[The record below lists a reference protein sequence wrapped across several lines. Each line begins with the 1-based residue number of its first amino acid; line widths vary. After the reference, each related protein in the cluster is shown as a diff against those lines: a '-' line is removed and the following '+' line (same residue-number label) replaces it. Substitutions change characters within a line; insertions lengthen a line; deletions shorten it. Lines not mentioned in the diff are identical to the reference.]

1 MANEFTSFDA
11 TAAERN
17 VTLDKIQDNYQV
29 IDEKI
34 DAVNTSIRELTGE
47 FDKLREKTAE
57 SARIVA
63 QTDSII
69 KYIQNVATQ
78 MTLLGFNAS
87 IEAKHVGEA
96 GAGFN
101 VIAQEV
107 RQLAEQTQNQTQN
120 VEDVL
125 GNVRTSIAN
134 IEKEIAAAVETLQTN
149 IATVKELSEI
159 IALTS
164 DEIKK
169 ITD

>member
-1 MANEFTSFDA
+1 
-11 TAAERN
+11 
-17 VTLDKIQDNYQV
+17 
-29 IDEKI
+29 
-34 DAVNTSIRELTGE
+34 
-47 FDKLREKTAE
+47 
-57 SARIVA
+57 
-63 QTDSII
+63 
-69 KYIQNVATQ
+69 

-134 IEKEIAAAVETLQTN
+134 LEKETAAAVETLQTN

-159 IALTS
+159 IAVTS
-164 DEIKK
+164 DEIKQLN
-169 ITD
+169 

>member
-1 MANEFTSFDA
+1 MSLETIN
-11 TAAERN
+11 
-17 VTLDKIQDNYQV
+17 KNYQV

-57 SARIVA
+57 AERIVA

-87 IEAKHVGEA
+87 IEAKRAGAA

-101 VIAQEV
+101 VPTNKVTILDAKGNIYNSDLKSKYEV
-107 RQLAEQTQNQTQN
+107 AL
-120 VEDVL
+120 DI
-125 GNVRTSIAN
+125 S
-134 IEKEIAAAVETLQTN
+134 EKILN
-149 IATVKELSEI
+149 L
-159 IALTS
+159 
-164 DEIKK
+164 
-169 ITD
+169 

>member
-11 TAAERN
+11 ATAERN
-17 VTLDKIQDNYQV
+17 ATLDKIQDNYQV

-57 SARIVA
+57 SAKIVA

-125 GNVRTSIAN
+125 GNVRASITN

>member
-1 MANEFTSFDA
+1 MVKPLLRKEWNIAMSLETIN
-11 TAAERN
+11 
-17 VTLDKIQDNYQV
+17 KNYQV
-29 IDEKI
+29 IDEKV

-57 SARIVA
+57 AERIVA

-125 GNVRTSIAN
+125 GNVRAAIAN
-134 IEKEIAAAVETLQTN
+134 IEKEIASAVETLQTN

-159 IALTS
+159 IAVTS
-164 DEIKK
+164 DEIKQLN
-169 ITD
+169 

>member
-11 TAAERN
+11 AAAERN
-17 VTLDKIQDNYQV
+17 ATLDKIQDNYQV

-57 SARIVA
+57 SAKIVA

-125 GNVRTSIAN
+125 GNVRASIAN

>member
-1 MANEFTSFDA
+1 MSLETIN
-11 TAAERN
+11 
-17 VTLDKIQDNYQV
+17 KNYQV

-47 FDKLREKTAE
+47 FDKLREKTSEAE
-57 SARIVA
+57 RIVA

-125 GNVRTSIAN
+125 GNVRASIVN

-159 IALTS
+159 IAVTS
-164 DEIKK
+164 DEIKNLN
-169 ITD
+169 

>member
-1 MANEFTSFDA
+1 MSLETIN
-11 TAAERN
+11 
-17 VTLDKIQDNYQV
+17 KNYQV

-57 SARIVA
+57 AERIVA

-149 IATVKELSEI
+149 ITTVKELSEI
-159 IALTS
+159 IAVTS
-164 DEIKK
+164 DEIKQLN
-169 ITD
+169 

>member
-1 MANEFTSFDA
+1 MVKPLLRKEWNIAMSLETIN
-11 TAAERN
+11 
-17 VTLDKIQDNYQV
+17 KNYQV
-29 IDEKI
+29 IDEKV

-57 SARIVA
+57 AERIVA

-125 GNVRTSIAN
+125 GNVHAAIAN

-159 IALTS
+159 IAVTS
-164 DEIKK
+164 DEIKQLN
-169 ITD
+169 

>member
-1 MANEFTSFDA
+1 MSLETIN
-11 TAAERN
+11 
-17 VTLDKIQDNYQV
+17 KNYQV

-57 SARIVA
+57 AERIVA

-159 IALTS
+159 IAVTS
-164 DEIKK
+164 DEIKQLN
-169 ITD
+169 

>member
-1 MANEFTSFDA
+1 MSLETIN
-11 TAAERN
+11 
-17 VTLDKIQDNYQV
+17 KNYQV

-57 SARIVA
+57 AERIVA

-125 GNVRTSIAN
+125 GNVRASIAN

-159 IALTS
+159 IAVTS
-164 DEIKK
+164 DEIKQLN
-169 ITD
+169 

>member
-1 MANEFTSFDA
+1 MSLETIN
-11 TAAERN
+11 N
-17 VTLDKIQDNYQV
+17 NYQI

-34 DAVNTSIRELTGE
+34 DAVNTSIRELTSE

-57 SARIVA
+57 SAKIVA

-125 GNVRTSIAN
+125 GNVRLSITN

-164 DEIKK
+164 DEIKNL
-169 ITD
+169 TE

>member
-1 MANEFTSFDA
+1 MVKPLLRKEWNIAMSLETIN
-11 TAAERN
+11 
-17 VTLDKIQDNYQV
+17 KNYQV
-29 IDEKI
+29 IDEKV

-57 SARIVA
+57 AERIVA

-125 GNVRTSIAN
+125 GNVRAAIAN

-159 IALTS
+159 IAVTS
-164 DEIKK
+164 DEIKQLN
-169 ITD
+169 

>member
-1 MANEFTSFDA
+1 MSLETIN
-11 TAAERN
+11 
-17 VTLDKIQDNYQV
+17 KNYQV

-57 SARIVA
+57 AERIVA

-134 IEKEIAAAVETLQTN
+134 IEKEIASAVETLQTN

-159 IALTS
+159 IAVTS
-164 DEIKK
+164 DEIKQLN
-169 ITD
+169 

>member
-1 MANEFTSFDA
+1 MSLETIN
-11 TAAERN
+11 
-17 VTLDKIQDNYQV
+17 KNYQV

-47 FDKLREKTAE
+47 FDKLREKTSEAE
-57 SARIVA
+57 RIVA

-125 GNVRTSIAN
+125 GNVRASIVN

-159 IALTS
+159 IAVTS
-164 DEIKK
+164 DEIKNLNC
-169 ITD
+169 

>member
-1 MANEFTSFDA
+1 MVKPLLRKEWNIAMSLETIN
-11 TAAERN
+11 
-17 VTLDKIQDNYQV
+17 KNYQV

-47 FDKLREKTAE
+47 FDKLHEKTAE
-57 SARIVA
+57 AERIVA

-125 GNVRTSIAN
+125 GNVRAAIAN
-134 IEKEIAAAVETLQTN
+134 IEKEIASAVETLQTN

-159 IALTS
+159 IAVTS
-164 DEIKK
+164 DEIKQLN
-169 ITD
+169 

>member
-1 MANEFTSFDA
+1 MANEFTFD
-11 TAAERN
+11 TAAAEKN
-17 VTLDKIQDNYQV
+17 TLLDKIQGNYQI
-29 IDEKI
+29 IDQKI
-34 DAVNTSIRELTGE
+34 DDVNTSIRELTGE

-125 GNVRTSIAN
+125 GNVRASITN
-134 IEKEIAAAVETLQTN
+134 IEKEIAAAVQTLQTN
-149 IATVKELSEI
+149 ITTVKELSEI

-164 DEIKK
+164 EDINK
-169 ITD
+169 ITE

>member
-1 MANEFTSFDA
+1 MSLETIN
-11 TAAERN
+11 
-17 VTLDKIQDNYQV
+17 KNYQI

-47 FDKLREKTAE
+47 FDKLREKTSEAE
-57 SARIVA
+57 RIVA

-125 GNVRTSIAN
+125 GNVRASIVN
-134 IEKEIAAAVETLQTN
+134 IEKEIASAVETLQTN

-159 IALTS
+159 IAVTS
-164 DEIKK
+164 DEIKNLN
-169 ITD
+169 

>member
-1 MANEFTSFDA
+1 MSLETIN
-11 TAAERN
+11 
-17 VTLDKIQDNYQV
+17 KNYQV

-57 SARIVA
+57 AERIVA

-107 RQLAEQTQNQTQN
+107 RQLAEQTQDQTQN

-125 GNVRTSIAN
+125 GNVRASIAN

-159 IALTS
+159 IAVTS
-164 DEIKK
+164 DEIKQLN
-169 ITD
+169 

>member
-11 TAAERN
+11 ATAERN
-17 VTLDKIQDNYQV
+17 ATLDKIQDNYQV

-57 SARIVA
+57 SEKIVA

-125 GNVRTSIAN
+125 GNVRASITN

>member
-17 VTLDKIQDNYQV
+17 ATLDKIQDNYQV

-57 SARIVA
+57 SAKIVA

>member
-1 MANEFTSFDA
+1 MVKPLLRKEWNITMSLETI
-11 TAAERN
+11 N
-17 VTLDKIQDNYQV
+17 KNYQV
-29 IDEKI
+29 IDEKV

-57 SARIVA
+57 AERIVA

-125 GNVRTSIAN
+125 GNVRAAIAN

-159 IALTS
+159 IAVTS
-164 DEIKK
+164 DEIKQLN
-169 ITD
+169 